1 MIDKAMVY
9 RILAQWYANLNNT
22 TYSVEVRNR
31 AKNYIK
37 VGLDIPTIHWGV
49 RAIYIKLF
57 LEGKIDEEELK
68 QLIVSKDVDI
78 DLEWMI
84 PDQIRNPYAN
94 ANYVFINNLW

>member
-1 MIDKAMVY
+1 MVY
-9 RILAQWYANLNNT
+9 RILAEWYADLVNT

-37 VGLDIPTIHWGV
+37 SQLWIPLINWGV

-57 LEGKIDEEELK
+57 LEGKINEEELK
-68 QLIVSKDVDI
+68 QLITSKDNEI

-84 PDQIRNPYAN
+84 PEEIRNPYAN
-94 ANYVFINNLW
+94 AEYVFINN